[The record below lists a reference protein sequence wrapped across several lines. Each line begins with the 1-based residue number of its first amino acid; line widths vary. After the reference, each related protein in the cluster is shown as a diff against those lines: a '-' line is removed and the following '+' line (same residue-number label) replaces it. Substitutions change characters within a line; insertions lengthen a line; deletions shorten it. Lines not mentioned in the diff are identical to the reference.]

1 MVRNVTLNP
10 FQIIR
15 SKDAWNSP
23 EDCTDFP
30 RCFIEISHVDIKKR
44 SFTFALIASH
54 EHDYAETEVIAYF
67 EDPVKVGFTWGENY
81 LQKWLL
87 KYFSLL
93 FLNTK
98 EMINSH

>member
-30 RCFIEISHVDIKKR
+30 RCFIEISHEDIKKR
-44 SFTFALIASH
+44 SFTFALIVSH
-54 EHDYAETEVIAYF
+54 EHDYAETEVIAYY
-67 EDPVKVGFTWGENY
+67 EDPVKVGKNY
-81 LQKWLL
+81 SRKWLL

-98 EMINSH
+98 EMINSS